1 MQTRRC
7 FLLGL
12 RCLTLVVAA
21 ASAFMPQV
29 ANSQTAAGKAKLAA
43 IIEAASKEKEVVYQ
57 APDPE
62 TGLPAGDFVRDMAAL
77 TEKLYGIKVN
87 IRIDN
92 SLNFPASVAKAITEM
107 RSGAAPSYDLMFQN
121 VVSGLPLYTNK
132 AYEQIPWLELFPQL
146 AAQDLAWN
154 GVTPIVDTQFVLPIY
169 NTRLVR
175 PQDVPKSWDDL
186 LHPRWKGK
194 LGVLVN
200 YEPWALLSQPS
211 AWGEAKTMAFLK
223 RLLEQGPKLGRL
235 PESHER
241 VLSGE
246 TPMATFGQR
255 ERTLYYK
262 EQRGA
267 PMGVVDSADPA
278 LVYVY
283 IFVVPRGAKNKNAA
297 TLVAAA
303 MMSKE
308 GQDLHQKY
316 RNSTSMFR
324 PGTPTAAFAKTH
336 KVAVPDL
343 DFITSKEYAELT
355 KRISGMLAQR

>member
-1 MQTRRC
+1 MGRMIALSGRVR
-7 FLLGL
+7 LLGML
-12 RCLTLVVAA
+12 LLGIGVLDPGMALA
-21 ASAFMPQV
+21 QS
-29 ANSQTAAGKAKLAA
+29 AAGKAKLAA
-43 IIEAASKEKEVVYQ
+43 LIDAAGKEKEVVYQ

-77 TEKLYGIKVN
+77 TEKIYGIKVN
-87 IRIDN
+87 VRIDN

-107 RSGAAPSYDLMFQN
+107 KSGASPSYDLMFQN
-121 VVSGLPLYTNK
+121 VVSGLPLYQNQ
-132 AYEQIPWLELFPQL
+132 AYEPIPWLELFPQL
-146 AAQDLAWN
+146 TPQDLAWN
-154 GVTPIVDTQFVLPIY
+154 GTTPIVDTQFVLPIY
-169 NTRLVR
+169 NTRLIR
-175 PQDVPKSWDDL
+175 AQDVPKTWDDL
-186 LHPRWKGK
+186 LNPRWKGK

-200 YEPWALLSQPS
+200 FEPWALLSQPG
-211 AWGEAKTMAFLK
+211 AWGEAKTVAFLK
-223 RLLEQGPKLGRL
+223 RLLEQNPKLGRL

-246 TPMATFGQR
+246 TPLATFGQR

-262 EQRGA
+262 EQRSA
-267 PMGVVDSADPA
+267 PMGAIESVDPA

-283 IFVVPRGAKNKNAA
+283 IFVVPKGARNRNAA

-308 GQDLHQKY
+308 GQELHQKY

-324 PGTPTAAFAKTH
+324 PGTPTAEFAKKH

-343 DFITSKEYAELT
+343 DFIMGKDYAELT
-355 KRISGMLAQR
+355 RKISAMLAQR